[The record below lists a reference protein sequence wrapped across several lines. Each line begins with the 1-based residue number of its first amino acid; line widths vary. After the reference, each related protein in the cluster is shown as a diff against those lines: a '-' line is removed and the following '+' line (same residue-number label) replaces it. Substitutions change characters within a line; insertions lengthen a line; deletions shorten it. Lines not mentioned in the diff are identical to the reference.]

1 MTMAGEMV
9 GTVECAE
16 CGAES
21 PVRLNKN
28 KKKFYLCPSCGLI
41 YPNTKE
47 GQARL
52 EKRLRPLD
60 GSRPPPTP
68 EPPPAP
74 RPEPAPKPAPA
85 PQPAPAP
92 VKIKSSI
99 LDMLP

>member
-47 GQARL
+47 GQERL
-52 EKRLRPLD
+52 EKRLRLVGALKPA
-60 GSRPPPTP
+60 PAPEPTP
-68 EPPPAP
+68 TPQ
-74 RPEPAPKPAPA
+74 PEPAPKPAPE
-85 PQPAPAP
+85 PEPALR
-92 VKIKSSI
+92 KSSI